1 MKATKVS
8 IISKEVHAK
17 TLYAWLVDNGYDVA
31 MLGDNPTAIPSSTD
45 VLVCRHRS
53 CSHQASHLAQAW
65 TKKTGSP
72 LIMENGLK
80 TISNKILQLEAVHSP
95 SIKEEKEPL
104 RLEGKKLDTLLEK
117 AAGKTMSWLASRLGT
132 RVDLLIPALIEMRR
146 LGEVS
151 AVLGLVPTVNEP
163 EVETPTAPTFADLEE
178 YAAIILDS
186 RMSDPFDV
194 QLAVLRQM
202 AEGSV
207 GDDVLRSVLNGAVAA
222 LEEPSE
228 EVSEE
233 VEPSEVE
240 EVVEAPAFEGLRPEE
255 SPMAGVYE
263 PLAEADPGW
272 LASGPSNLMEAFEA
286 LRQEVVAL
294 RSELRELKTPRGS
307 VTLDD
312 LIAAGATISI
322 EPKKD

>member
-45 VLVCRHRS
+45 ILVCRHRS

-65 TKKTGSP
+65 TKKTGAP

-80 TISNKILQLEAVHSP
+80 SISKKLLQLEGSQTP
-95 SIKEEKEPL
+95 IKEVEEEPL
-104 RLEGKKLDTLLEK
+104 RIEGEKLDTLLEK
-117 AAGKTMSWLASRLGT
+117 AAGKTMSWLATRLGT
-132 RVDLLIPALIEMRR
+132 RVDLLIPVLIEMRR

-151 AVLGLVPTVNEP
+151 AILALTPTVGEP
-163 EVETPTAPTFADLEE
+163 EVETPTAPTHADLEE

-207 GDDVLRSVLNGAVAA
+207 GDDVLRSVLNGAVAS
-222 LEEPSE
+222 LEEPTDSE
-228 EVSEE
+228 EA
-233 VEPSEVE
+233 EPEVE
-240 EVVEAPAFEGLRPEE
+240 EAVEEAVEAPSFEGLPPEE
-255 SPMAGVYE
+255 SPMAGILE
-263 PLAEADPGW
+263 PLETSV
-272 LASGPSNLMEAFEA
+272 LASEPSTLMEAFEA
-286 LRQEVVAL
+286 LRQEVVSL
-294 RSELRELKTPRGS
+294 RAELRELKTPRGS

>member
-31 MLGDNPTAIPSSTD
+31 MLGDNPTAIPSTTD

-80 TISNKILQLEAVHSP
+80 TISNKIQQLEAHPSP
-95 SIKEEKEPL
+95 SVEEGKEPFHL
-104 RLEGKKLDTLLEK
+104 NVGSLDALLEK

-132 RVDLLIPALIEMRR
+132 RVDILIPALIEMRR
-146 LGEVS
+146 LAEVV
-151 AVLGLVPTVNEP
+151 AVLATKPMLEP
-163 EVETPTAPTFADLEE
+163 EVEVPTAPTLDDLAE

-207 GDDVLRSVLNGAVAA
+207 GDDVLRSVLNGTVATR
-222 LEEPSE
+222 EETSE

-240 EVVEAPAFEGLRPEE
+240 EVVEGPAFEGLPPEE
-255 SPMAGVYE
+255 SPMAGIYE
-263 PLAEADPGW
+263 PLAEDDPGW

-294 RSELRELKTPRGS
+294 RSELRELKTPRGA